1 MNFIYGRYDPCQPGS
16 GGGCAVRHMCSIYGY
31 QHCLAFSGHT
41 DKKTTTEND
50 AR

>member
-1 MNFIYGRYDPCQPGS
+1 MNFISERCLSCQPGPS
-16 GGGCAVRHMCSIYGY
+16 GGCAVCHMCSIYGY
-31 QHCLAFSGHT
+31 HHCLGHT